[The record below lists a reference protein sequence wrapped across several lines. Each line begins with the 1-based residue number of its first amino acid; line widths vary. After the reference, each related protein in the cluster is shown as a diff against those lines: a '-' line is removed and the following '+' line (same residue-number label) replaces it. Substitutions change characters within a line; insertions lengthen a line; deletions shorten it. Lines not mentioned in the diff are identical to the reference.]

1 MVDWK
6 GQYFLNQTGWK
17 SVCGSRSIITVA
29 LTFEE
34 KTCMMNCVLLHP
46 KNNVVYRSGN
56 NKERPKPLV

>member
-34 KTCMMNCVLLHP
+34 ETCMMNCVISYYFP
-46 KNNVVYRSGN
+46 KKYGLPV
-56 NKERPKPLV
+56 